1 MSNGKSGM
9 NESGPVANHSPA
21 WSTAFSEVSTT
32 AVMAVQGR
40 TTDSSGDL
48 SRLDVNLE
56 AIRVG
61 SLGVTSA
68 DRFATRQFVRI
79 AGARKIG
86 STRPR
91 CAAAAVMRLVECN
104 PSSRTHPW
112 LAGVNVHRV
121 QHLPVAGVSYGSRV
135 PQVTAALNSHHLAGG
150 ELGNDSL
157 TTRLRKRRTSTTGHG
172 GQGSYGGIRQ

>member
-9 NESGPVANHSPA
+9 NETGPVANHSPA
-21 WSTAFSEVSTT
+21 WSTAFSEVWTT

-56 AIRVG
+56 AIKVG

-104 PSSRTHPW
+104 PSSRHTSLASW
-112 LAGVNVHRV
+112 SECASRTTLAGDWRFIWESRAASHRRA
-121 QHLPVAGVSYGSRV
+121 QLPSSCGRG
-135 PQVTAALNSHHLAGG
+135 
-150 ELGNDSL
+150 
-157 TTRLRKRRTSTTGHG
+157 TR
-172 GQGSYGGIRQ
+172 Q